1 MVVAVGDDQPP
12 LRIELDRVRR
22 AELARARAGLADDP
36 QELAVAVEDRDPP
49 DEFRIG
55 FRGAVAPGTEFLA
68 CPAWPVAFAP
78 PDIPLLVLGET
89 AVAPPVIGCVL

>member
-1 MVVAVGDDQPP
+1 MSLDDDAVSRMRRLAGHPSALGYLYETPP
-12 LRIELDRVRR
+12 VRP
-22 AELARARAGLADDP
+22 L
-36 QELAVAVEDRDPP
+36 PP